1 MAAIWKLKR
10 KAYLGVAIEKTCMSG
25 LIKTFQDAT
34 LLQCSFLEKLLDLDM
49 ASIAAFSDSM
59 AEFFQPS
66 TENKFVYGLAAGRS
80 ALALYSFLQLIQNHF
95 ENVFPFTLEDPV
107 QRHYRKGKNLAIA
120 ISGSGETLSVNK
132 YIDDF
137 ITRGGD
143 IMLITANESG
153 TAYRMVSEY
162 ERGTVLVIKARTKY
176 ATDKDKRARLSP
188 MGTEFELEVLAFL
201 NALFIDLQSRL
212 NGVCEITCPSYQARI
227 RDFKENALLISEM
240 DEADPGHLDYWF
252 NRLLPRSGRYIIG
265 GVGRSGLIAR
275 AFEMRFTHLN
285 KISYWERDFNTP
297 SFQIGD
303 VYIPITGIGNTY
315 EALEGT
321 ITALSKGA
329 DVMPITANSSSRQVA
344 ILEKN
349 GRKKDIAVIPV
360 KAEYAPL
367 FSGDTSSTTWLMSD
381 YTKFRNPIFE
391 INASIFTNSVVAVGA
406 EFLGIMEEG
415 MKRMH
420 V

>member
-1 MAAIWKLKR
+1 
-10 KAYLGVAIEKTCMSG
+10 MSG
-25 LIKTFQDAT
+25 LIETFRDAT
-34 LLQCSFLEKLLDLDM
+34 ILQCSFLEKLLDLDM
-49 ASIAAFSDSM
+49 ANVAAFSDSM
-59 AEFFQPS
+59 VEFLRP
-66 TENKFVYGLAAGRS
+66 TPENKFVYGLAAGRS

-95 ENVFPFTLEDPV
+95 ENVFPFTLEDPL
-107 QRHYRKGKNLAIA
+107 QRHYRKGKNLGIA
-120 ISGSGETLSVNK
+120 ISGSGETQSVNK
-132 YIDDF
+132 YIDDL
-137 ITRGGD
+137 ITRGGE
-143 IMLITANESG
+143 IKLITANENG
-153 TAYRMVSEY
+153 LAYKMVSEY
-162 ERGTVLVIKARTKY
+162 ERGSALVIKARTKY
-176 ATDKDKRARLSP
+176 ATDKDMRSRLSP

-201 NALFIDLQSRL
+201 NALFVDIQCRL
-212 NGVCEITCPSYQARI
+212 EGVCDSSCPEYRCRI
-227 RDFKENALLISEM
+227 KDFEENARLISQM
-240 DEADPGHLDYWF
+240 DELNPGHLDYWF
-252 NRLLPRSGRYIIG
+252 KRLLPRSGRYIIG
-265 GVGRSGLIAR
+265 GVGRSGLVAR

-329 DVMPITANSSSRQVA
+329 DVMPITANPSSRQVA
-344 ILEKN
+344 ILEKH
-349 GRKKDIAVIPV
+349 GRKKDIAIIPV
-360 KAEYAPL
+360 KPEYAEL

-381 YTKFRNPIFE
+381 YTKFRYPIFE

>member
-1 MAAIWKLKR
+1 
-10 KAYLGVAIEKTCMSG
+10 MSG
-25 LIKTFQDAT
+25 LIETFRDAT
-34 LLQCSFLEKLLDLDM
+34 VLQCGFLEKLLDLDM
-49 ASIAAFSDSM
+49 ADVAAFSDSM
-59 AEFFQPS
+59 VEFLRPTQ
-66 TENKFVYGLAAGRS
+66 ENKFVYGLAAGRS

-95 ENVFPFTLEDPV
+95 ENVFPFTLEDPL

-137 ITRGGD
+137 ITRGGE
-143 IMLITANESG
+143 IKLITANENG
-153 TAYRMVSEY
+153 TAYKMVSEY
-162 ERGTVLVIKARTKY
+162 ERGSVLVIKARTKY
-176 ATDKDKRARLSP
+176 ATDKDMRSRLSP

-201 NALFIDLQSRL
+201 NAFFVDIQSRL
-212 NGVCEITCPSYQARI
+212 SGVCDSSCPEYQAKI
-227 RDFKENALLISEM
+227 KDFEENARLISQM
-240 DEADPGHLDYWF
+240 DQMNPGHLDYWF
-252 NRLLPRSGRYIIG
+252 KRLLPRSGRYIIG
-265 GVGRSGLIAR
+265 GVGRSGLVAR

-321 ITALSKGA
+321 TTALSKGA
-329 DVMPITANSSSRQVA
+329 DVMPITANPSSRQVA
-344 ILEKN
+344 VLEKN
-349 GRKKDIAVIPV
+349 GRKKDIAIIPV
-360 KAEYAPL
+360 KPEYSKL

-381 YTKFRNPIFE
+381 YTKFRYPIFE

>member
-1 MAAIWKLKR
+1 
-10 KAYLGVAIEKTCMSG
+10 MSG
-25 LIKTFQDAT
+25 LIETFRDAT
-34 LLQCSFLEKLLDLDM
+34 VLQCGFLEKLLDLDM
-49 ASIAAFSDSM
+49 AAVAAFSDSM
-59 AEFFQPS
+59 VEFLRP
-66 TENKFVYGLAAGRS
+66 TPENKFVYGLAAGRS

-95 ENVFPFTLEDPV
+95 ENVFPFTLEDPL
-107 QRHYRKGKNLAIA
+107 QRHYRKGKNLGIA

-132 YIDDF
+132 YIDDI
-137 ITRGGD
+137 ITRGGE
-143 IMLITANESG
+143 IKLITANENG
-153 TAYRMVSEY
+153 TAYKMVSEY
-162 ERGTVLVIKARTKY
+162 ERGSTLVIKARTKY
-176 ATDKDKRARLSP
+176 ATDKDVRSRLSP

-201 NALFIDLQSRL
+201 NALFVDIQSRL
-212 NGVCEITCPSYQARI
+212 RGVCDSSCPEYQAMI
-227 RDFKENALLISEM
+227 KDFEENARLISQM
-240 DEADPGHLDYWF
+240 DQMNPGHLDYWF
-252 NRLLPRSGRYIIG
+252 KRLLPRSGRYIIG
-265 GVGRSGLIAR
+265 GVGRSGLVAR

-321 ITALSKGA
+321 MTALRKGA
-329 DVMPITANSSSRQVA
+329 DVMPITANPSSRQVA
-344 ILEKN
+344 VLESN
-349 GRKKDIAVIPV
+349 GRKKDIAIIPV
-360 KAEYAPL
+360 KPVYSEL

-381 YTKFRNPIFE
+381 YTKFRYPIFE